1 MTFPPRLVIIYNES
15 WRKKM
20 SKDTIKDIW
29 NKKQGYYYV
38 YKQNCYWDAE
48 KKQAR
53 YKRKLIGKKLTRDGD
68 IIYNSR
74 FKLEM
79 KLQEERKAAK
89 IKKASAKKTNKKA
102 SAIPS
107 PIKVT
112 SLGAELLFEK
122 YIEDNSLRKF
132 LSETL
137 QSKVDAEEVLS
148 IAKYNI
154 CTNQAFS
161 WSGQWIEDH
170 SKKLNYPITSQR
182 VSELLKRITQSKI
195 EGFLKKWVNSNIN
208 AKGYYCFD
216 STNIKSNCK
225 NDSQVQFRYTHGHE
239 PYPKKNLSILSSQKN
254 NIPVWYSL
262 YDGSLHDSKTIKD
275 LSARLH
281 NLTTRNICFVLDRGY
296 FSKENLQNIVE
307 QGDKFLIP
315 LPSSVKWQY
324 EVIDDKKGELL
335 TTAGTIQVMDSKGTL
350 KDMQC
355 ATKTMVV
362 DHHRYWV
369 HVYYDSL
376 RRSIDEKKFFKML
389 NNLKAELESG
399 KEVEEH
405 KDLYDKFFFHKT
417 TPKRGKQLKDNAEA
431 QLEFNNSY
439 SGYWCLYTDSEKD
452 GAKAYEA
459 YAGRNTSERLF
470 DDYKNSIDGYTSR
483 SHTLEA
489 NRGREFI
496 LFIELII
503 LNLFKNDLKSN
514 QYKLK
519 QCKIKNYH
527 EILNRMA
534 SLIELEYPDTNQKV
548 YMETNTAQNSIL
560 KALGL
565 KWNES

>member
-1 MTFPPRLVIIYNES
+1 MA
-15 WRKKM
+15 
-20 SKDTIKDIW
+20 KDTIKDIW
-29 NKKQGYYYV
+29 NAKQKYYYV
-38 YKQNCYWDAE
+38 YKQQCYWDVE

-53 YKRKLIGKKLTRDGD
+53 YKRKLIGKRLTKNGD
-68 IIYNSR
+68 IIYNNRS
-74 FKLEM
+74 KLEM
-79 KLQEERKAAK
+79 KLEEESKATSLKEPHKSISETPA
-89 IKKASAKKTNKKA
+89 
-102 SAIPS
+102 

-112 SLGAELLFEK
+112 SLGAEILLEK
-122 YIEDNSLRKF
+122 YIESNSLRKF
-132 LSETL
+132 LSKTL
-137 QSKVDAEEVLS
+137 QSKEDAEEVLS

-161 WSGQWIEDH
+161 WSGQWIENH
-170 SKKLNYPITSQR
+170 SKKLSYSITSQG

-195 EGFLKKWVNSNIN
+195 EEFLKKWVNSNIN
-208 AKGYYCFD
+208 SRGYYCFD
-216 STNIKSNCK
+216 STNIKSSCK
-225 NDSQVQFRYTHGHE
+225 NDSQVQYGYTHGHE
-239 PYPKKNLSILSSQKN
+239 PYPQKNLSILSSQKN

-262 YDGSLHDSKTIKD
+262 YDGSLNDSKTIKN
-275 LSARLH
+275 LSERLH

-296 FSKENLQNIVE
+296 YSKENIQNIVN

-315 LPSSVKWQY
+315 LPNSVKWQFDI
-324 EVIDDKKGELL
+324 IDQKKIKLL
-335 TTAGTIQVMDSKGTL
+335 TTAGTIKVVDSKGTV
-350 KDMQC
+350 KDLQC

-376 RRSIDEKKFFKML
+376 KRSINEKKFFSML
-389 NNLKAELESG
+389 NKLRAELESG
-399 KEVEEH
+399 KEVAEH

-417 TPKRGKQLKDNAEA
+417 TPKRGKQIKDNAEA
-431 QLEFNNSY
+431 QLEFNKSY
-439 SGYWCLYTDSEKD
+439 SGFWCLYTDSEKD

-459 YAGRNTSERLF
+459 YAGRNTAEIFF

-503 LNLFKNDLKSN
+503 LNLFKNDLRNK

-519 QCKIKNYH
+519 NCKIKNYH
-527 EILNRMA
+527 EILNRME
-534 SLIELEYPDTNQKV
+534 SLIELEYPSTNQKV
-548 YMETNTAQNSIL
+548 YMETNTCQKIIL

-565 KWNES
+565 KWNGSQNSET

>member
-1 MTFPPRLVIIYNES
+1 MAKE
-15 WRKKM
+15 
-20 SKDTIKDIW
+20 TIKDIW

-53 YKRKLIGKKLTRDGD
+53 YKRKLIGKRLTKDGD
-68 IIYNSR
+68 IIYNDR
-74 FKLEM
+74 YKLEK
-79 KLQEERKAAK
+79 KLKEE
-89 IKKASAKKTNKKA
+89 IKPTRVKNTSSKESSKV
-102 SAIPS
+102 PS

-112 SLGAELLFEK
+112 SLGAELLLEK
-122 YIEDNSLRKF
+122 YINNNSLRTF
-132 LSETL
+132 LSDSL
-137 QSKVDAEEVLS
+137 QSKEDAEEVLS

-161 WSGQWIEDH
+161 WSGQWIDNH
-170 SKKLNYPITSQR
+170 SKRLPYTITSQR

-195 EGFLKKWVNSNIN
+195 EAFLKKWVNSNIN
-208 AKGYYCFD
+208 SKGYYCFD

-225 NDSQVQFRYTHGHE
+225 KDSQVQYGYTHGHE
-239 PYPKKNLSILSSQKN
+239 SYPQKNLSILSSQKN

-262 YDGSLHDSKTIKD
+262 YDGSLNDSMTIKN
-275 LSARLH
+275 LSERLH
-281 NLTTRNICFVLDRGY
+281 NLTNRSICFVLDRGY
-296 FSKENLQNIVE
+296 FSKENIQNIVE

-315 LPSSVKWQY
+315 LPSTVKWQY
-324 EVIDDKKGELL
+324 NIIDQKKIKLL
-335 TTAGTIQVMDSKGTL
+335 TTAGTIKVVDSKGTI
-350 KDMQC
+350 KDLQC

-376 RRSIDEKKFFKML
+376 RRSIDEKKFFAML
-389 NNLKAELESG
+389 NKLREELKSG
-399 KEVEEH
+399 KEVAEH
-405 KDLYDKFFFHKT
+405 KDLYDRFFFHKT

-431 QLEFNNSY
+431 QLEFNNTY

-459 YAGRNTSERLF
+459 YAGRNTAEIFF

-489 NRGREFI
+489 NIGREFV

-503 LNLFKNDLKSN
+503 LNLFKNDLKSKY
-514 QYKLK
+514 YKLK
-519 QCKIKNYH
+519 KCKIKNYH
-527 EILNRMA
+527 EILNRME
-534 SLIELEYPDTNQKV
+534 SLIELEYPDTKQKV
-548 YMETNTAQNSIL
+548 YMQMNSSQKIIL

-565 KWNES
+565 KWNESSNIENQ

>member
-1 MTFPPRLVIIYNES
+1 
-15 WRKKM
+15 
-20 SKDTIKDIW
+20 
-29 NKKQGYYYV
+29 
-38 YKQNCYWDAE
+38 
-48 KKQAR
+48 
-53 YKRKLIGKKLTRDGD
+53 
-68 IIYNSR
+68 
-74 FKLEM
+74 M
-79 KLQEERKAAK
+79 KLQEESKAAK
-89 IKKASAKKTNKKA
+89 IEKISSKKAQKTTSK
-102 SAIPS
+102 IHS

-112 SLGAELLFEK
+112 SLGAELLLEK
-122 YIEDNSLRKF
+122 YIEDNSIRRF

-137 QSKVDAEEVLS
+137 QSKADAEEVLS

-161 WSGQWIEDH
+161 WSGQWIENH
-170 SKKLNYPITSQR
+170 SKKLKYPITSQR
-182 VSELLKRITQSKI
+182 VSELLKRITPSKI
-195 EGFLKKWVNSNIN
+195 EEFLKKWVNSNIN
-208 AKGYYCFD
+208 SKGYYCFD

-225 NDSQVQFRYTHGHE
+225 NDSQVQFVYTHGHE
-239 PYPKKNLSILSSQKN
+239 PYPQKNLSILSSQKN

-262 YDGSLHDSKTIKD
+262 YDGSLHDSKTIKN
-275 LSARLH
+275 LSARIN

-324 EVIDDKKGELL
+324 EVIDNKKAKLL
-335 TTAGTIQVMDSKGTL
+335 TTAGTIKVMDSKGTL
-350 KDMQC
+350 KDLQC
-355 ATKTMVV
+355 ATKTILM
-362 DHHRYWV
+362 DHHRYWI

-389 NNLKAELESG
+389 NNLRDELHSG
-399 KEVEEH
+399 KEVAEH
-405 KDLYDKFFFHKT
+405 KDLYDKYFFHKT

-459 YAGRNTSERLF
+459 YAGRNTSEIFF

-489 NRGREFI
+489 NIGREFI

-503 LNLFKNDLKSN
+503 LNLFKNDLKSKH
-514 QYKLK
+514 YKLK
-519 QCKIKNYH
+519 KSKIKNYH
-527 EILNRMA
+527 EILNRME
-534 SLIELEYPDTNQKV
+534 SLIELEYPGTNQKV
-548 YMETNTAQNSIL
+548 YMETNTSQKIIL